1 MKMKKILLF
10 CLIIVSFAA
19 LPVFA
24 SDEVAYDMTAEEFID
39 ANWQKAF
46 VTGKTSYQIQGR
58 MVSQPTDVYNPL
70 ELVSY
75 HVEND
80 GESVILTGTLGEE
93 WVAPVSKV
101 VNTYTKTDG
110 TVLTA
115 EDFTSSLDTPLTLQ
129 TIAEI
134 GTNYALQVPSDV
146 VVRVDTAWGDVLY
159 TNASDAPHGEG
170 DYLVCNNVDG
180 NPDLSDVWVVNGA
193 VFPSTYDM
201 SKAE

>member
-1 MKMKKILLF
+1 MKKILLF
-10 CLIIVSFAA
+10 CLIIVSFAS

-24 SDEVAYDMTAEEFID
+24 SDEVAYDMTAEEFIA

-110 TVLTA
+110 SALTA
-115 EDFTSSLDTPLTLQ
+115 EDFTSSINSAASLLLSILFPSVSYLSNIFFNFSFLISSRRIPPLILDKSTFSPFFPNLNSSDIPLLHSFK
-129 TIAEI
+129 
-134 GTNYALQVPSDV
+134 LFD
-146 VVRVDTAWGDVLY
+146 LY
-159 TNASDAPHGEG
+159 T
-170 DYLVCNNVDG
+170 
-180 NPDLSDVWVVNGA
+180 
-193 VFPSTYDM
+193 
-201 SKAE
+201 K